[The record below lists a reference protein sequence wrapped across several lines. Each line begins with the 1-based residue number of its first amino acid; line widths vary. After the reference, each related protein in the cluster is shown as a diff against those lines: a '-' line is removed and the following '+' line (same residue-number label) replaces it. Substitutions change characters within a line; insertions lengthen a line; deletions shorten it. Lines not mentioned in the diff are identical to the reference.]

1 MKLRANLRIITVPLL
16 ASRAFPRG
24 GCGLR
29 KDENSTMTVRKPP
42 PRFTTRL
49 EVLVPEVLP
58 RAIELAAE
66 RSLMSMSEYARQA
79 LIAKLRA
86 DGIDLLA
93 MTNAA

>member
-1 MKLRANLRIITVPLL
+1 
-16 ASRAFPRG
+16 
-24 GCGLR
+24 
-29 KDENSTMTVRKPP
+29 MTTRQPP

-49 EVLVPEVLP
+49 EVMVPEVLP

-66 RSLMSMSEYARQA
+66 RALTTQSEYARQA

-93 MTNAA
+93 LSAPDVFLFEAGVVFPPRA